1 MVGIIGEKAETHE
14 IKEKLAEFIKAHDI
28 AGAKE
33 YFLKQ
38 HEQRPDV
45 LMEASD
51 ITGELR
57 LAMQIIATAD
67 AEYKA
72 YGKSFLEKEDN
83 LSRLI
88 PLFVKLNCAVTNRR
102 LNMETDEDRLFLQNM
117 PLSPIATQLAE
128 KILPQ
133 PKR

>member
-1 MVGIIGEKAETHE
+1 V
-14 IKEKLAEFIKAHDI
+14 
-28 AGAKE
+28 GAKE

-38 HEQRPDV
+38 HEKRPDV
-45 LMEASD
+45 MMEASD

-72 YGKSFLEKEDN
+72 YGKSFLERENN
-83 LSRLI
+83 LSSLI
-88 PLFVKLNCAVTNRR
+88 PLFVKLNRAVTNRR
-102 LNMETDEDRLFLQNM
+102 IHMETDEDRAFLQTM
-117 PLSPIATQLAE
+117 LLSPVAAQIAE
-128 KILPQ
+128 KVLPQ

>member
-1 MVGIIGEKAETHE
+1 VGIIGEKAETHE

-72 YGKSFLEKEDN
+72 YGKSFLEREDN
-83 LSRLI
+83 LSSLI
-88 PLFVKLNCAVTNRR
+88 PLFVKLNRSVTNRR
-102 LNMETDEDRLFLQNM
+102 IHMETDEDRVFLQTM
-117 PLSPIATQLAE
+117 PLSPIAVQLAE

-133 PKR
+133 PEQ